1 MVHCKL
7 STREA
12 NIGRDERRIFVSTT
26 RIVNP
31 GTTRRLDTL
40 DSRAACRRREGRDR
54 EICDVA
60 SRLCRYRRRA
70 CDRVRQDRRTRRH
83 QSNHVLSV
91 PSRHRYRPHRHR
103 SPHSFPSSHRRRCPS
118 CHHPPT
124 ACRFSSSPRPP
135 SPVYPPL
142 STSRPYQPAHPQRA
156 TRLYPL

>member
-1 MVHCKL
+1 MMTGSGSTMVHCRL

-70 CDRVRQDRRTRRH
+70 CDRVRQDRRTKRY

-103 SPHSFPSSHRRRCPS
+103 LPARSRKGGQDIHALYLFPPPCSLKHCRYRRC
-118 CHHPPT
+118 
-124 ACRFSSSPRPP
+124 
-135 SPVYPPL
+135 
-142 STSRPYQPAHPQRA
+142 
-156 TRLYPL
+156 RLRCKKRLKSVS